1 VVRVPEFDKP
11 IIARVHGHAPGF
23 GRPSLLSDGLMVDH
37 ARFGGPHVNAG
48 FPAADATALMSP

>member
-1 VVRVPEFDKP
+1 MPEFDKP